1 MSLLTENIQAGVPIE
16 APIIIRGSDICG
28 VCDDKDTV
36 EKTLLEEHKKLLDF
50 IGTLGTIQN
59 IYMYATT
66 EVRTDS
72 ETLEKKIIFSPTL
85 LINSIASN
93 LNINLKNKQE
103 IDSNLV
109 DIEKFENLYHK
120 KMKLLRRVRK
130 PKELA
135 KEFPV
140 LYKQYQVR
148 QKQYQE
154 VLQKFIPVLQMKK
167 DFHAAGFEIVLK
179 QYLKEIGI
187 TDINE
192 FIRNQGKVS
201 TAGFCEIC
209 AQGLETIKNN
219 MPEIVK
225 YMFAHPLNIEDKL
238 STNDQEKL
246 SLFIASQYLLAAK
259 TYGQEDIQKYLL
271 YMVHYFRETP
281 DRKTNDELQI
291 TIGNVQN
298 ERTGVT
304 EQGFSITPKQLYEQY
319 KEIAV
324 NYPELRLLNFDD
336 VDFSTFNLQE
346 AEEFINLMLEDIK
359 VNWDIIPEEK
369 LDERVISEVKIEKR
383 NSLKSEEEQREHQE
397 KLVNLYMEKKEFYD
411 STDPFYRIAGK
422 NTFNGY
428 IGHIYTNGKVILDK
442 FFENADTGRVADGQA
457 IYVMNFEDFARLSAL
472 PKSELIQN
480 PACRRIIHAGDWQS
494 RVQNEINSETMNKP
508 GVELQKLQQKGKI
521 VKQ

>member
-103 IDSNLV
+103 IDSNLI

-271 YMVHYFRETP
+271 
-281 DRKTNDELQI
+281 
-291 TIGNVQN
+291 
-298 ERTGVT
+298 
-304 EQGFSITPKQLYEQY
+304 FS
-319 KEIAV
+319 
-324 NYPELRLLNFDD
+324 
-336 VDFSTFNLQE
+336 
-346 AEEFINLMLEDIK
+346 
-359 VNWDIIPEEK
+359 
-369 LDERVISEVKIEKR
+369 
-383 NSLKSEEEQREHQE
+383 
-397 KLVNLYMEKKEFYD
+397 
-411 STDPFYRIAGK
+411 
-422 NTFNGY
+422 
-428 IGHIYTNGKVILDK
+428 
-442 FFENADTGRVADGQA
+442 
-457 IYVMNFEDFARLSAL
+457 
-472 PKSELIQN
+472 
-480 PACRRIIHAGDWQS
+480 
-494 RVQNEINSETMNKP
+494 
-508 GVELQKLQQKGKI
+508 
-521 VKQ
+521 